1 MKTLLGFVISGVGG
15 GMIGDILW
23 THYNAPWYVM
33 LPIFFLWGG
42 LVTVYG
48 LTETDE

>member
-15 GMIGDILW
+15 GMIGAILW
-23 THYNAPWYVM
+23 THYNALWYVVIPTC
-33 LPIFFLWGG
+33 LLWGG

-48 LTETDE
+48 LMETDK